1 MKVATK
7 FFLLLALSV
16 LLAGCSDLETT
27 DQGGVILKVQFVNVP
42 GSIGVNDQNQVL
54 IPTIQID
61 SVVQNPTGG
70 SSSVMDVLVDV
81 YEVTFS
87 RADTG
92 TRTPPAFV
100 YNRAAT
106 VPVGG
111 TLTLTNFPIM
121 GIEQMRSEPISD
133 LLFENGGVDRETGA
147 TNIRINATFTV
158 FGRTVSGESVASE
171 PRTETIEFITSA
183 TIAQ

>member
-1 MKVATK
+1 MKVAIK
-7 FFLLLALSV
+7 LFLLATAV
-16 LLAGCSDLETT
+16 LLLGCSDLETT

-42 GSIGVNDQNQVL
+42 GQIGVNDQSDVL
-54 IPTIQID
+54 VPTIQID

-70 SSSVMDVLVDV
+70 SSSVMDVLVDL
-81 YEVTFS
+81 YEVTFT

-92 TRTPPAFV
+92 TRVPGAFIQR
-100 YNRAAT
+100 RAGT

-111 TLTLTNFPIM
+111 TLTLTNFPVM
-121 GIEQMRSEPISD
+121 GIEQLRSEPLSD
-133 LLFENGGVDRETGA
+133 LLFENGGVDKETGA

-158 FGRTVSGESVASE
+158 FGRTVSGENVSSA
-171 PRTETIEFITSA
+171 PRTETFEFVTST

>member
-1 MKVATK
+1 MKVAIK
-7 FFLLLALSV
+7 LSLLVIAVLLL
-16 LLAGCSDLETT
+16 GCSDLETT

-42 GSIGVNDQNQVL
+42 GQVGVNDQTSVNVQ
-54 IPTIQID
+54 TIEID

-70 SSSVMDVLVDV
+70 SSAVMDVLVDL
-81 YEVTFS
+81 YEVTFT

-92 TRTPPAFV
+92 TRTPPAFIQK
-100 YNRAAT
+100 RAGT

-111 TLTLTNFPIM
+111 TLTLTNFPVM
-121 GIEQMRSEPISD
+121 GIEQLRSEPLSD

-158 FGRTVSGESVASE
+158 FGRTVSGENVAST
-171 PRTETIEFITSA
+171 PRTETFEFITSSA
-183 TIAQ
+183 ITP

>member
-7 FFLLLALSV
+7 LVVLIVAVLFL
-16 LLAGCSDLETT
+16 GCSDLETA

-42 GSIGVNDQNQVL
+42 GQIGVNDQTEVQVPS
-54 IPTIQID
+54 ITIESI
-61 SVVQNPTGG
+61 VQNPTGG

-81 YEVTFS
+81 YEVTFT

-92 TRTPPAFV
+92 TRTPAAYV
-100 YNRAAT
+100 YKRAGT

-111 TLTLTNFPIM
+111 SLALNNFPIM
-121 GIEQMRSEPISD
+121 GIEQMRSEPLSD
-133 LLFENGGVDRETGA
+133 LLFENGGIDRETGA

-158 FGRTVSGESVASE
+158 FGRTVAGENVAST
-171 PRTETIEFITSA
+171 PRTETLEFITSA
-183 TIAQ
+183 TVAQ